1 MATARLTRPQL
12 KIMDV
17 LWRKGRVTA
26 REITDTLNEHD
37 STAHST
43 VQTLLRRLEKKGVV
57 KHEREDRTFYF
68 FATVEKDKVK
78 SNSIR
83 DLIDHLF
90 GGEPAGLV
98 SYLLKNEDIQN
109 GELDDIRKLLDKGK
123 REKDSIVTPRPK
135 VL

>member
-1 MATARLTRPQL
+1 MAIARLTRPQL
-12 KIMDV
+12 KIMEV

-26 REITDTLNEHD
+26 REITETLNEHD

-57 KHEREDRTFYF
+57 NHEREDRTFYF

-98 SYLLKNEDIQN
+98 SYLLKNEDIPN
-109 GELDDIRKLLDKGK
+109 GKLDEIRRLIEEDKRK
-123 REKDSIVTPRPK
+123 K
-135 VL
+135 